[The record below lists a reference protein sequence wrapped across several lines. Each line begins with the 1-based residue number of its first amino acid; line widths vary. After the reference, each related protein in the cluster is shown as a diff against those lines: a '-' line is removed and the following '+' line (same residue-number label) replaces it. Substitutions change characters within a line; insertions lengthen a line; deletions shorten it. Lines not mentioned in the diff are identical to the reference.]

1 MTQLTEQKWETKINV
16 AILGATGYTGEEALR
31 ILLNHPHVR
40 VARLFSLEFVGTR
53 VSQAFPRFSKA
64 SELVIEEYKPGASLK
79 GCDAVIACLPHKAS
93 MGILAPLV
101 ETGIKVIDLSADFRF
116 ASPDTYTAAYG
127 VEHQYPEL
135 LEKAVYGLPELYRA
149 QLRDCPLVAAPGCY
163 PTSAILGA
171 APLLKNHL
179 VRPSGIVIDSKS
191 GVTGA
196 GRTPSSRCHFPECN
210 ESVSPYGVGKHRHQ
224 PEIEE
229 QLSRLYA
236 CPRSRT
242 SLGVGQADPARSS
255 LVPAGTA
262 RGGEVKVTF
271 APHLVPMN
279 RGLLSTIYL
288 DPEGDV
294 PLEAVRSA
302 YEEMYAGEP
311 FVTVLSPGCYPA
323 TSDVTFTNS
332 CHIGITKTREGKIVV
347 ASAIDNLQKGASGQ
361 AVQCLNVVFGFN
373 ETEGLTQ
380 A

>member
-1 MTQLTEQKWETKINV
+1 MTQLTEQKSETKINV

-40 VARLFSLEFVGTR
+40 VARLFSLEFVGTP
-53 VSQAFPRFSKA
+53 VSEAFPRFSKA

-93 MGILAPLV
+93 MAILAPLV

-116 ASPDTYTAAYG
+116 ASPETYTAAYG
-127 VEHQYPEL
+127 VEHLYPKL
-135 LEKAVYGLPELYRA
+135 LKKAVYGLPELNRA
-149 QLRDCPLVAAPGCY
+149 QLPDCPLVAVPGCY

-179 VRPSGIVIDSKS
+179 VRPSRIVIDSKS

-196 GRTPSSRCHFPECN
+196 GRSPSSRCHFPECN
-210 ESVSPYGVGKHRHQ
+210 ESVSPYGIGKHRHQ

-229 QLSRLYA
+229 QLSRLY
-236 CPRSRT
+236 
-242 SLGVGQADPARSS
+242 
-255 LVPAGTA
+255 
-262 RGGEVKVTF
+262 GGEVKVTF
-271 APHLVPMN
+271 APHLVPMS
-279 RGLLSTIYL
+279 RGILSTIYL
-288 DPEGDV
+288 DPDGDV

-311 FVTVLSPGCYPA
+311 FVTVLPHGSYPA
-323 TSDVTFTNS
+323 TSEVTFTNS
-332 CHIGITKTREGKIVV
+332 CHIGITKTGEGKIVI